1 MPSVPQRRVRV
12 PHFRPR
18 DKILTLRE
26 AAKILGVSRHTA
38 YIWAATG
45 RIPARQLGPMFFVR
59 EKDIRKSAEESGRV
73 VSNKLPMQQ
82 RNRELLASRRKPAQ

>member
-1 MPSVPQRRVRV
+1 MPTILQRRLRV

-59 EKDIRKSAEESGRV
+59 EKDIRLLVNDFHESAIKRSVRD
-73 VSNKLPMQQ
+73 P
-82 RNRELLASRRKPAQ
+82 REPGLTLRRRKPTQ